1 MEITTEFIDRM
12 EDPSLAPTELIDL
25 MFERTDEN
33 GVLYIPEWPDFYGYS
48 DQSYKCRVTW
58 NLRQYEALSEEFDR
72 LYYALEDIAPFWEAL
87 REKPLE
93 AQQILGNSELFDVW
107 CTYVRPLS
115 TGDFDRDKIRDI
127 EDRYETMEM
136 VQDVAARLAQGE
148 ALTESERHVL
158 TDYLDITVSP
168 EEEEYHDRYVD
179 ALYADARSRLPR
191 PNHAYTVIL
200 RAQRLFRLLNLKAP
214 ELLINNEARLLASA
228 LVLNRYGESKE
239 TVGNAT
245 RLHIA
250 RISQMTDEEL
260 DTQDN
265 PLKSNNRK
273 SIVPLFVYEILKNH
287 SNTREHLRQ
296 NDILALLAEYPYEV
310 TIERKALSRI
320 LHNLTSE
327 QRYDIRADKT
337 GWWMEQE

>member
-33 GVLYIPEWPDFYGYS
+33 GVLYIPEWPDFYGCC
-48 DQSYKCRVTW
+48 DQSYKCRVKW

-72 LYYALEDIAPFWEAL
+72 LYYALEDIAPFWDDL

-107 CTYVRPLS
+107 CTYVRPLN

-127 EDRYETMEM
+127 DDRYETMEM

-148 ALTESERHVL
+148 ALTEGERHVL

-168 EEEEYHDRYVD
+168 EEEEYYGRYVD

-191 PNHAYTVIL
+191 PNYAYTVIL
-200 RAQRLFRLLNLKAP
+200 RAQRLCRLLNLKAP
-214 ELLINNEARLLASA
+214 ELIINNEARLLASA